1 MRFSLR
7 NKLFRGFKTM
17 YDKLFLLRLGILI
30 DFIIIIKILGKIHQ
44 NYAILT
50 IECDTIQIIILKL

>member
-7 NKLFRGFKTM
+7 NKLFRGFKAM
-17 YDKLFLLRLGILI
+17 YDKLF

-50 IECDTIQIIILKL
+50 IECDTILIIILKL